1 MLLARL
7 TCRCAKIPHLG
18 SSADAVCRGGR
29 RGALARRHRLIRQSN
44 EQMKSKFSGTDRV
57 LKPRASDSKLL
68 AIALSGF
75 VSITG
80 CGDDEGAAVASAA
93 DAGPGDAGE
102 ATDVVTDGSDAGETS
117 SRETSSV
124 VFGNDAGD
132 ETSVETSLVPA
143 TDAGGETSAA
153 LSSSASPRDAGGSS
167 LESTL
172 ELDGGSATADAAEPD
187 RDEDGFSEADGDC
200 DDFNNTIHPGAL
212 EIGADGFDSN
222 CDGEDGSEMTLIW
235 SSSDEGEDLVDA
247 LSLIDTDEDGEI
259 SLEEFADACAESAQ
273 LVGEGQ
279 PGFVQYHASCA
290 GNNGCRGMVLQS
302 WGELYEHSCRGSNFC
317 AGWSCVQ
324 GAADA
329 GRDAAASFDAGHCG
343 YCHSGA
349 DGSFGIPV
357 HPGEDLTTYLDQ
369 FWDKRSDEYL
379 RSLIA
384 FGANYI
390 SPDGFAVANMPA
402 AYKTLSRAEIDRL
415 ITLLR
420 SLPVSGH
427 QFDLPGLP
435 APSEPSEGDAGAETD
450 GMMMTGGDAG

>member
-1 MLLARL
+1 
-7 TCRCAKIPHLG
+7 
-18 SSADAVCRGGR
+18 
-29 RGALARRHRLIRQSN
+29 
-44 EQMKSKFSGTDRV
+44 MKSKTSGTSRA
-57 LKPRASDSKLL
+57 LQARASDSKLL

-75 VSITG
+75 VSLTG
-80 CGDDEGAAVASAA
+80 CGDDEGAAVSPATDGGSVDAEETTAA
-93 DAGPGDAGE
+93 LTDDSDAG
-102 ATDVVTDGSDAGETS
+102 GETS
-117 SRETSSV
+117 SRETSSI
-124 VFGNDAGD
+124 GSGIDAGD
-132 ETSVETSLVPA
+132 DTPETSSAVLAS
-143 TDAGGETSAA
+143 DAGETSAPRT
-153 LSSSASPRDAGGSS
+153 SSAALETEAGGTGAG
-167 LESTL
+167 STVDR
-172 ELDGGSATADAAEPD
+172 DGGATEAVEPD

-222 CDGEDGSEMTLIW
+222 CDGEDGSEMTLVW
-235 SSSDEGEDLVDA
+235 SSSDEGDDLIDA
-247 LSLIDTDEDGEI
+247 LALIDADEDGEI

-273 LVGEGQ
+273 LVGDGE

-290 GNNGCRGMVLQS
+290 GNNACRGMVLQS
-302 WGELYEHSCRGSNFC
+302 WGDLYEHSCRGSNFC

-329 GRDAAASFDAGHCG
+329 GRDAAESFDAGHCG
-343 YCHSGA
+343 YCHSGES
-349 DGSFGIPV
+349 GSFGIPV
-357 HPGEDLTTYLDQ
+357 PPSEDLAAYLDQ

-435 APSEPSEGDAGAETD
+435 APSEPGDGGVTSD